1 MQRVKVVNQYW
12 IEKEA
17 SLIEEV
23 VKKERQKLSNAKLIL
38 EKQLGKSF
46 SLKTLKN
53 FLKTLV
59 GDINE

>member
-1 MQRVKVVNQYW
+1 
-12 IEKEA
+12 
-17 SLIEEV
+17 